1 MNYINLY
8 YLVDYTLYL
17 FLAFSQC
24 STSTPNAFD
33 GHTEFL
39 WVFNFTILS
48 YSWNLQKKLMHV
60 KDICFTVKTMMVMM
74 MMITMMMTLLILA
87 VVVEGSLVPFMHET
101 GPEGYY
107 IVSN

>member
-1 MNYINLY
+1 
-8 YLVDYTLYL
+8 
-17 FLAFSQC
+17 
-24 STSTPNAFD
+24 
-33 GHTEFL
+33 
-39 WVFNFTILS
+39 
-48 YSWNLQKKLMHV
+48 MHV

>member
-1 MNYINLY
+1 VHNIIERSAESEYIVSSRHRMNYINLY

-48 YSWNLQKKLMHV
+48 YS
-60 KDICFTVKTMMVMM
+60 
-74 MMITMMMTLLILA
+74 
-87 VVVEGSLVPFMHET
+87 
-101 GPEGYY
+101 
-107 IVSN
+107 